1 MGISRNLCI
10 FNEDTSEKEGP
21 SVFGKHYAFS
31 LRVVF
36 FFCKIVIGFPSSS
49 TISMLS
55 FNDK

>member
-36 FFCKIVIGFPSSS
+36 FF
-49 TISMLS
+49 L
-55 FNDK
+55 